1 MLTFLEHL
9 KREILQTLPT
19 MIDLQDSNTSIRI
32 TAR

>member
-9 KREILQTLPT
+9 KREILRKLPT
-19 MIDLQDSNTSIRI
+19 MINLLEPNDSIRI